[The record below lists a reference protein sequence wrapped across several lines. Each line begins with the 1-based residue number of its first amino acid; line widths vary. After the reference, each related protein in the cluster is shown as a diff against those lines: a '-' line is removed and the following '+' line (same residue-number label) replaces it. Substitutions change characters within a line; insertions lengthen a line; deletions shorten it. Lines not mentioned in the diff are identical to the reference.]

1 MHMGRHWRVVLA
13 TLCVEAVAVATVP
26 VYGALSLVAV
36 AVVYWIDLAFVIAR
50 TVVRQ
55 LVGGETTVVDL
66 PKAVPPFRLLR
77 YKRGTLDVSASL
89 PPIYLRSLP
98 TVLFSLS
105 ILAASALSTGV
116 VLVVSIPERFWTD
129 PMTPLVLAGA
139 VVAAATKS
147 WLIYTDHA
155 DRNGVENAR
164 ETGFLARKRQLAV
177 LVYAPLLYIVAD
189 FTTSVPAKP
198 EGVNTVVFAASVL
211 ILLRIGYGIRA
222 SRPSSDQGD
231 MLGRVASLLSDER
244 PAATPSLPSTP
255 DGQPHETTEPVAR
268 SVAAAGFLN
277 ALTTGGVVDGRFSDP
292 GLSLRVMGFLFAF
305 VPGTLAAANGS
316 RTFQVVVVG
325 VVVSAIVFWL
335 LSTVHMELAFGETE
349 YRFYDSTVVAYDR
362 RLEEP
367 QWSVP
372 YDNIKTVSVER
383 GPFDSPLWLDSGT
396 VAMALTDDT
405 APMPDEKG
413 RASILF
419 VTDPEIISER
429 IDTNRRDAR
438 RHVRFQ

>member
-1 MHMGRHWRVVLA
+1 
-13 TLCVEAVAVATVP
+13 
-26 VYGALSLVAV
+26 VAV

-55 LVGGETTVVDL
+55 LVGGETTVVDPPRAL
-66 PKAVPPFRLLR
+66 PPFRLLQ
-77 YKRGTLDVSASL
+77 YKRGTLDLAARL
-89 PPIYLRSLP
+89 PPVYLRSLP

-105 ILAASALSTGV
+105 ILAASALTAGV
-116 VLVVSIPERFWTD
+116 VLVVSVPERFWAD
-129 PMTPLVLAGA
+129 PMTSLVFAGA

-147 WLIYTDHA
+147 WLIYADHV
-155 DRNGVENAR
+155 DRTGVENAR
-164 ETGFLARKRQLAV
+164 GTGFLARKRQLAV
-177 LVYAPLLYIVAD
+177 LVYAPLLYIAAD
-189 FTTSVPAKP
+189 FTTSVPAGP
-198 EGVNTVVFAASVL
+198 DGVNAVVFAVSVL
-211 ILLRIGYGIRA
+211 ILLRLGSAIRA
-222 SRPSSDQGD
+222 SRPLSDRSNT
-231 MLGRVASLLSDER
+231 LGRVASLLADDQPSS
-244 PAATPSLPSTP
+244 TPTVPTTP
-255 DGQPHETTEPVAR
+255 DGQPRETAEPVAR

-292 GLSLRVMGFLFAF
+292 GLSLRVMGFLFVF
-305 VPGTLAAANGS
+305 VPGALAAASGS

-349 YRFYDSTVVAYDR
+349 YRFYDSAVVAYDR

-367 QWSVP
+367 QWSVS
-372 YDNIKTVSVER
+372 YDNIETVSVER

-396 VAMALTDDT
+396 VAMALTDGT

-419 VTDPEIISER
+419 VTDPEAISER
-429 IDTNRRDAR
+429 IGSS
-438 RHVRFQ
+438 HL